1 MSRGPSWTRPLDRY
15 GERWER
21 VEPSAVWSALAIVL
35 AASCGLALNRF
46 GGLAFD
52 APRSFVR
59 LSLYG
64 VWGWLG
70 LSAAIWATATVI
82 VRRAGDAGTRR
93 SPLQLMLAIVGWG
106 HAPLGVLAIV
116 IFVAAGLLQLLGPG
130 LVVGAIALGVL
141 FPLALV
147 TGVRNVFG
155 VTHGRAAL
163 AVVVPYGLWL
173 AVVAR
178 PVHDQI
184 QHLL

>member
-1 MSRGPSWTRPLDRY
+1 MWARPLERY
-15 GERWER
+15 GERWDR

-35 AASCGLALNRF
+35 AASGGLALNRF

-70 LSAAIWATATVI
+70 LSVAIWAAATTI
-82 VRRAGDAGTRR
+82 GARTGSAPIRR
-93 SPLQLMLAIVGWG
+93 SPLQLMLAVVGWG

-130 LVVGAIALGVL
+130 LVVGAFVLGVL

-147 TGVRNVFG
+147 TGVQNVFG
-155 VTHGRAAL
+155 VTLGRAAL

-173 AVVAR
+173 ALVVR
-178 PVHDQI
+178 PVYDQI